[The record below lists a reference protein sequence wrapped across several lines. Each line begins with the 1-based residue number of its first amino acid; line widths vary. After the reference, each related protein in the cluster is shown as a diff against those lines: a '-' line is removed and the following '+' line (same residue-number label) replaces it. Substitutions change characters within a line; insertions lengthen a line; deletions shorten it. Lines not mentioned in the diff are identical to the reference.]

1 MGIRIYI
8 EGGGD
13 ERATKA
19 RLHKAL
25 GQFLNPVRERARERA
40 VRWHIT
46 VCGGRDKAFD
56 NFKTAL
62 KTHPDAFNILLV
74 DSEAPVTASGPW
86 EHLAVRDKW
95 KRPREV
101 AAEHCHLMVQAME
114 SWLIADREK
123 LREYYGKD
131 FHEGSLPNRPNV
143 EEIPK
148 SELEAALKKAAGNTK
163 KKTYHK
169 TQHAPRILEKLRLSV
184 VCEKAPYCQRLVDT
198 LKERIE
204 AAG

>member
-40 VRWHIT
+40 VRW
-46 VCGGRDKAFD
+46 
-56 NFKTAL
+56 
-62 KTHPDAFNILLV
+62 
-74 DSEAPVTASGPW
+74 PVTASGPW

-198 LKERIE
+198 LKERIA